1 MLAVARPLLFPEIV
15 LETIFEYR
23 ALLGKCERGE
33 GLELDEIGR
42 LMDIEREYAPTGEGP
57 RGRKFRREVVS
68 ITAVI
73 RGECMN
79 DAVEIVEIGPGG
91 FVCRKAPYIARGE
104 QVEIV
109 VDCGDKS
116 FRFRAQG
123 VWLKDDGDDYKVG
136 LALIGLP
143 VCLNHVRFRRH
154 EADIVDRIV
163 SQAA

>member
-1 MLAVARPLLFPEIV
+1 V

-68 ITAVI
+68 IAAVI

-79 DAVEIVEIGPGG
+79 DSVEIVEIGPGG
-91 FVCRKAPYIARGE
+91 FVCRKSPYIARGE
-104 QVEIV
+104 QVELV

-143 VCLNHVRFRRH
+143 VCLNNVRFRRH

>member
-1 MLAVARPLLFPEIV
+1 MLQ
-15 LETIFEYR
+15 TIFEYR
-23 ALLGKCERGE
+23 TLLGKCERGD

-42 LMDIEREYAPTGEGP
+42 LHDIEREYAPTGEGP

-68 ITAVI
+68 IDGVI
-73 RGECMN
+73 RGDRIN

-109 VDCGDKS
+109 VDDGECS
-116 FRFRAQG
+116 YRFRAQG
-123 VWLKDDGDDYKVG
+123 VWLKDDGEDYKVG

-143 VCLNHVRFRRH
+143 VCLHHVRLRRH
-154 EADIVDRIV
+154 EADIVDKIV
-163 SQAA
+163 AAAA